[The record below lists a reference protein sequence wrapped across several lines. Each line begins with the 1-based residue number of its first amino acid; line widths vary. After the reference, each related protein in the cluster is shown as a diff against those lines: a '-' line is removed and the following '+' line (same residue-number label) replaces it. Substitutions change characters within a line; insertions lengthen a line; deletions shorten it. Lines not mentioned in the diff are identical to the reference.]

1 MNSMTITMNG
11 KKTTTAESAT
21 LVTLLRENGI
31 SDSVEGIA
39 VAVNSTVVPRS
50 RWSEQRL
57 SDGDMVEVI
66 NAVQGG

>member
-1 MNSMTITMNG
+1 MSSMTITMNG
-11 KKTTTAESAT
+11 KKTHTAKSAT

-31 SDSVEGIA
+31 TENSAGVA
-39 VAVNSTVVPRS
+39 VAVNSTVVPKS
-50 RWSEQRL
+50 RWSELCL